1 MSARPHEP
9 PPGFS
14 AGVQGFWQG
23 LGLLVLPG
31 VRAWALGPVLLA
43 ALLLGLAAWFGIHAL
58 DAALDTWLA
67 DQWDFLRWLIW
78 PIAVAITL
86 LISNLALVVL
96 AGIFGVAFL
105 DRLSVAVES
114 HLGAR
119 PPALD
124 EAPWWQSLV
133 PTLAQE
139 WRKLRY
145 FGWLILLLVLSLL
158 IPGLNALSP
167 LLWCLGGAW
176 MLALELLDGV
186 FSRHGHPFPAALR
199 CLRQHRA
206 CAFGFG
212 LTAVVLSVLPLLN
225 CLALPAGVAG
235 ATLLFHRH
243 FGNRGY

>member
-1 MSARPHEP
+1 VNAQPRQS

-14 AGVQGFWQG
+14 AGIEGFWQG
-23 LGLLVLPG
+23 LGLLVSPG
-31 VRAWALGPVLLA
+31 VRAWALGPILLA
-43 ALLLGLAAWFGIHAL
+43 TLLLGLATWFGINAL

-67 DQWDFLRWLIW
+67 DQWGFLRWLIW
-78 PIAVAITL
+78 PIAVATTL

-96 AGIFGVAFL
+96 AGIFGLPFL

-119 PPALD
+119 PPPID
-124 EAPWWQSLV
+124 QSPWWHSLL
-133 PTLAQE
+133 PALTQE
-139 WRKLRY
+139 GRKLRHL
-145 FGWLILLLVLSLL
+145 GWLLLLMMLTVL

-167 LLWCLGGAW
+167 LIWCLGGAW

-186 FSRHGHPFPAALR
+186 FSRHGHPFPAALT

-212 LTAVVLSVLPLLN
+212 LSAVALSVLPLLN
-225 CLALPAGVAG
+225 CLLLPAGVAG
-235 ATLLFHRH
+235 ATVLFHRH
-243 FGNRGY
+243 FQNGDL